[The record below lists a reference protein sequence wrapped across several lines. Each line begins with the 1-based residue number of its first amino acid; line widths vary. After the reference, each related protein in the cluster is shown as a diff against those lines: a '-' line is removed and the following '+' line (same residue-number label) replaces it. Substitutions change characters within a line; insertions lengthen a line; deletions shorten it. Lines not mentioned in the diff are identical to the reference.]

1 MFNFSKKEYS
11 NISQEWSLLLKIKTF
26 LYILFLQWAIK
37 NKNKRKVKRF
47 LEIGP
52 GEGRVCGF
60 ETLGII
66 KTKNVDYINDASNKI
81 SFPDNTFDVIYASH
95 ILEHTPWY
103 KIEETLREWVRVLKI
118 NGEIE
123 IWVPDGLKIAQAF
136 CDAEMAKNED
146 YKQDG
151 WYKFNNEKD
160 PNKWFSGR
168 MFSYGDG
175 LGTRGHFN
183 FHLSSFSERYLTK
196 IMLNAGLKDVVRLS
210 DKDCRGC
217 SHGWINLGIKGT
229 KK

>member
-1 MFNFSKKEYS
+1 MLQACKFSQCSGKK
-11 NISQEWSLLLKIKTF
+11 L
-26 LYILFLQWAIK
+26 
-37 NKNKRKVKRF
+37 
-47 LEIGP
+47 LEIGSGLGTDSVQFARSGAHVTCLDLTP
-52 GEGRVCGF
+52 ESIALAKKHFEIRGLEGDFVVG
-60 ETLGII
+60 
-66 KTKNVDYINDASNKI
+66 DAENLP
-81 SFPDNTFDVIYASH
+81 FPDNTFDVIYASH